1 MKIVVFGPAKRT
13 GVVHQSNVVDL
24 SYAVAKYLREKQN
37 EANAIAMAEGVAPSN
52 LARLIEGG
60 QRALDTTQ
68 QALDHL
74 FGQAQNQL
82 GPNGERIVRP
92 LSDPMMKLHAP
103 RPDNARTACA
113 GGNFA
118 DHAAA
123 MAVKMQGKPYEGDP
137 REVIRNGGFWGF
149 WKMQREFVGPG
160 GELVYPERCN
170 RLDYEGEI
178 AIVLGKRGVD
188 LKPSQLKE
196 YVWGVT
202 MLADW
207 SIRAPREKVGGSL
220 NFGLPKNFD
229 SSTSLGPCIAVGET
243 DPIDT
248 WMETLVNGE
257 RRQHYSTKDMVFSFG
272 EYLEYL
278 SRDFTLFPGD
288 IISGGTAAG
297 TAADSSALLPDKT
310 SAPERFLKPGD
321 TVEMKSPAIGSL
333 VTKVV
338 AKKK

>member
-1 MKIVVFGPAKRT
+1 MKIVVFDAHKRT
-13 GVVHQSNVVDL
+13 GALHDGNVVDL
-24 SYAVAKYLREKQN
+24 SYSCAKYLRERQG
-37 EANAIAMAEGVAPSN
+37 EPSPLEMAEALVPSN

-60 QRALDTTQ
+60 PRALETAQ
-68 QALDHL
+68 KALDHL
-74 FGQAQNQL
+74 FGQAQDKL
-82 GPNGERIVRP
+82 GPRGERLVHP
-92 LSDPMMKLHAP
+92 ASEVKLYAP
-103 RPDNARTACA
+103 RPDNARIACA

-123 MAVKMQGKPYEGDP
+123 MAIKMRGKPFEGGAHQ
-137 REVIRNGGFWGF
+137 EIRKNGFWGF
-149 WKMQREFVGPG
+149 WKLGREIVGPEG
-160 GELVYPERCN
+160 DLVYPERCN

-178 AIVLGKRGVD
+178 AVVLGKRGVD
-188 LKPSQLKE
+188 LKQSQLKD

-207 SIRAPREKVGGSL
+207 SIRAPRETSGGQL
-220 NFGLPKNFD
+220 NFAFPKNFD
-229 SSTSLGPCIAVGET
+229 TSTSMGPCIAVGET
-243 DPIDT
+243 DPTSTDL
-248 WMETLVNGE
+248 ETLVNGE
-257 RRQHYSTKDMVFSFG
+257 RRQNYNTRDMVFTFA

-278 SRDFTLFPGD
+278 SRDFTLYPGD

-321 TVEMKSPAIGSL
+321 VVEMKSPVMGTLRTRA
-333 VTKVV
+333 V

>member
-1 MKIVVFGPAKRT
+1 MKIVVFGPAQRT
-13 GVVHQSNVVDL
+13 GVLHGGDVVDL
-24 SYAVAKYLREKQN
+24 SHTTAKYLREKLG
-37 EANAIAMAEGVAPSN
+37 EPSPLEMAEAVVPSD
-52 LARLIEGG
+52 LARLIENGP
-60 QRALDTTQ
+60 RAIETAQ
-68 QALDHL
+68 KALDHL
-74 FGQAQNQL
+74 FGQAQDKL
-82 GPNGERIVRP
+82 GPRGERLIFP
-92 LSDPMMKLHAP
+92 ASDVKLHAP
-103 RPDNARTACA
+103 RPKDARIACA

-123 MAVKMQGKPYEGDP
+123 MAVKMRRKPYEGDAYQ
-137 REVIRNGGFWGF
+137 EIRKGGFWGF
-149 WKMQREFVGPG
+149 WKLGREIVGPD

-207 SIRAPREKVGGSL
+207 SIRAPREPSAGML
-220 NFGLPKNFD
+220 NFAFPKNFD
-229 SSTSLGPCIAVGET
+229 TSTSMGPCIVVGET
-243 DPIDT
+243 DPTNTDL
-248 WMETLVNGE
+248 ETLVNGE
-257 RRQHYSTKDMVFSFG
+257 RRQRYNTKDMVFSFG

-278 SRDFTLFPGD
+278 SRDFTLYPGD

-297 TAADSSALLPDKT
+297 TAADSSELLPDNT

-321 TVEMKSPAIGSL
+321 VVEMKSPAIGTL
-333 VTKVV
+333 KTRVV
-338 AKKK
+338 AKQR